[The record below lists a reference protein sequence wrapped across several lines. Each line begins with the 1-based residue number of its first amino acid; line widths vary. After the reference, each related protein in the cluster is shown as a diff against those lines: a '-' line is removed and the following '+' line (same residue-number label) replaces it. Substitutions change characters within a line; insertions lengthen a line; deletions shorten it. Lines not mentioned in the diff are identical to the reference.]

1 MERGLRG
8 LASLAA
14 WFSVVLAVACAAG
27 CGSSVAAGEG
37 AAGAAGAAS
46 GAACAPL
53 NATQPCSC
61 AGDLGRQVC
70 TATGWD
76 ACRCAETVQSMAG
89 AAGTAGAAGQGA
101 VGGSLEPSPDG
112 NSRADLVFDWERSAG
127 PTGPC
132 EPGVY
137 AGSYACDYVAP
148 QFPPPGLH
156 VEGLV
161 NLTLVEGDSAEVL
174 VISDGTLAGNAFLFI
189 GFTSELAGQLTCAND
204 QFEATAVNGAI
215 SIGGTFHGELEGE
228 LDRATQTLMG
238 TWALTVDGAMPGMD
252 MGTCAGAWTAV
263 RQP

>member
-1 MERGLRG
+1 MGSQLRG
-8 LASLAA
+8 LASLALV
-14 WFSVVLAVACAAG
+14 WVAACGADAAG
-27 CGSSVAAGEG
+27 PERAGVPPGATSGS
-37 AAGAAGAAS
+37 
-46 GAACAPL
+46 ACEPI
-53 NATQPCSC
+53 NATQPCAC
-61 AGDLGRQVC
+61 ADLAGRQVC

-76 ACRCAETVQSMAG
+76 SCRCAEPDTSVAG
-89 AAGTAGAAGQGA
+89 SGGAGGDSGSGGGAGTLG
-101 VGGSLEPSPDG
+101 PSPDG
-112 NSRADLVFDWERSAG
+112 NSRADLVFDWGRSEG

-137 AGSYACDYVAP
+137 AGSYACDYISA

-161 NLTLVEGDSAEVL
+161 NITLVQGDTAEVL

-189 GFTSELAGQLTCAND
+189 GFTADLAGQLTCAND
-204 QFEATAVNGAI
+204 QFEATALNGMI
-215 SIGGTFHGELEGE
+215 SVGGTFHGALEGE

-238 TWALTVDGAMPGMD
+238 TWALTVDGSMPGMD